1 MILDVCAALAELMEP
16 DLSDDA
22 RIVLDVEPLVWEKD
36 HLYVYPLGATREE
49 QFETGPTRMQRFDLN
64 VVYIRDS
71 GDEARM
77 ERSPDLALEL
87 DAKRGDYMRVV
98 RENEH
103 NTVWDNLTAFADNAR
118 PRGLDKRSAAVRVNG
133 WRIVN

>member
-1 MILDVCAALAELMEP
+1 MILDVCTALAALCEP
-16 DLSDDA
+16 DLPDDQI
-22 RIVLDVEPLVWEKD
+22 IVLDLEPLTWEKD
-36 HLYVYPLGATREE
+36 HLYVYPQGPTREE

-64 VVYIRDS
+64 VVYIKDS
-71 GDEARM
+71 GDEALM
-77 ERSPDLALEL
+77 ERSPELALEL

-103 NTVWDNLTAFADNAR
+103 NTVWDNLTALVDNAR